1 MAKIDAENNFFDKGR
16 DIQIATTARVVP
28 ILDCEFVYSFAHG

>member
-16 DIQIATTARVVP
+16 DIQI
-28 ILDCEFVYSFAHG
+28 VYYSKSHADVR